1 MPEIEIGVVRHYF
14 DRISV
19 AAIEITNDTL
29 RVGDTIHIKGHTT
42 DVTAAVDSMQ
52 VEHNKIEAAKS
63 GDSVGIKVPAKV
75 RPQDKVYKVVS

>member
-52 VEHNKIEAAKS
+52 VEHNKIETAKS